1 MLQEELTSDEPHE
14 NINATTTT
22 LNRQKQEKEQMVNS
36 AEIYQE
42 KGTRVLDDIDLVRYI
57 YFCLFFHEPTFNNKA
72 QRFLH
77 QSCIYINFMFHY
89 IFYY

>member
-1 MLQEELTSDEPHE
+1 MLFLNEQILKTVSMLQEELTSDEPHE

-42 KGTRVLDDIDLVRYI
+42 KGTRVLDDIDLVRY
-57 YFCLFFHEPTFNNKA
+57 FN
-72 QRFLH
+72 
-77 QSCIYINFMFHY
+77 
-89 IFYY
+89 

>member
-14 NINATTTT
+14 NINATAIT

-42 KGTRVLDDIDLVRYI
+42 KGTRVLDDIDLVRY
-57 YFCLFFHEPTFNNKA
+57 FFA
-72 QRFLH
+72 IL
-77 QSCIYINFMFHY
+77 
-89 IFYY
+89 

>member
-1 MLQEELTSDEPHE
+1 MLFLNEQILKTVSMLQEELTSDEPHE

-42 KGTRVLDDIDLVRYI
+42 KGTRVLDDIDLVR
-57 YFCLFFHEPTFNNKA
+57 
-72 QRFLH
+72 
-77 QSCIYINFMFHY
+77 
-89 IFYY
+89 

>member
-57 YFCLFFHEPTFNNKA
+57 YFCLFFHKPTFNNKA
-72 QRFLH
+72 YFLLLI
-77 QSCIYINFMFHY
+77 SFSKRTGEILFL
-89 IFYY
+89 

>member
-42 KGTRVLDDIDLVRYI
+42 KGTRVLDDIDLVR
-57 YFCLFFHEPTFNNKA
+57 LTF
-72 QRFLH
+72 RFAESSFASFLD
-77 QSCIYINFMFHY
+77 
-89 IFYY
+89 